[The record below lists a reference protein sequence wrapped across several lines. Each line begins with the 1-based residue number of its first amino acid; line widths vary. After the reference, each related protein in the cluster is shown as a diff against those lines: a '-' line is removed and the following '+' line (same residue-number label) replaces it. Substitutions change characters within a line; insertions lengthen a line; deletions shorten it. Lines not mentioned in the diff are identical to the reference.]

1 MGRKMEKF
9 MGAVRK
15 ALNYLRGVLSN
26 DIGIDLGTATTLI
39 YVKGEG
45 IVLREPSVVAIE
57 RGTSNVLAV
66 GEEAKRMLGR
76 TPGNIVAIRPMKDG
90 VITDFEITEA
100 MLRYFINRVRRRR
113 FQVRPRMVIAIPSG
127 ITEVE
132 KRAVKESAERAGAKQ
147 VFLIEEPIAAA
158 IGVGLP
164 IQEPIGN
171 MIIDIGGGTTEIAV
185 ISLAGTVFSKSIR
198 IGGDEMDEAI
208 IEYLKKTYNLMVGER
223 TSEEVKIK
231 IGSAYPLEDEMTME
245 VKGRDLVAGLP
256 KMVTTTSEEIR
267 EALQEPIRAI
277 LEITKISLER
287 TPPELAA
294 DLIEHGI
301 VMAGGGSLLR
311 GLDKLISEETGLPVH
326 IADDPLTAVVNGCG
340 KVLDEIRY
348 LKKVTVPIK
357 SEMHS

>member
-1 MGRKMEKF
+1 MAKLKEILK
-9 MGAVRK
+9 K
-15 ALNYLRGVLSN
+15 SINYILGLFSN
-26 DIGIDLGTATTLI
+26 DMGIDLGTATTLV

-45 IVLREPSVVAIE
+45 VVLCEPSVVAIE
-57 RGTSNVLAV
+57 RGTSHVLAV

-90 VITDFEITEA
+90 VIADFEITEA
-100 MLRYFINRVRRRR
+100 MLRYFIKKVHHRRVL
-113 FQVRPRMVIAIPSG
+113 VRPRIVIAIPSG

-132 KRAVKESAERAGAKQ
+132 KRAVKDSAERAGARE
-147 VFLIEEPIAAA
+147 VFLVEEPIAAA

-171 MIIDIGGGTTEIAV
+171 MVIDIGGGTTEIAV
-185 ISLAGTVFSKSIR
+185 ISLSGVVFSKSIR

-208 IEYLKKTYNLMVGER
+208 IEYLKKTYNLLIGER
-223 TSEEVKIK
+223 TAEEVKIK
-231 IGSAYPLEDEMTME
+231 IGSAYPLEEEMSLE

-256 KMVTTTSEEIR
+256 KAVTITSEEIR
-267 EALQEPIRAI
+267 EALQEPLRAI
-277 LEITKISLER
+277 LEMTKISLER

-294 DLIEHGI
+294 DLIDHGI

-311 GLDKLISEETGLPVH
+311 GMDKIISEETGLPVH
-326 IADDPLTAVVNGCG
+326 IADDPLTAVVVGTG

-348 LKKVTVPIK
+348 LRKVTVPIK